1 MNNEK
6 SKAVQASTVSK
17 GAIRHRRTNIK
28 MVQNVLL
35 IWLDNNINDNNE
47 DCRNTVSQL
56 RRAVNYI
63 NTFTDGDQCIE
74 FISSMNEENV
84 CMIISGSLGEH
95 IVPRVHNMSQV
106 DSIFIFCGNKKH
118 HEQWAKGWPKIK
130 GVFTDISPICEAVKQ
145 AANQCEQNAIP
156 ISYIA
161 TSGDMSNKNLNQLD
175 CSFMYTQILKEI
187 LLTIQFKQNHIKDF
201 IQYCREALFDN
212 EKELKNVQKFE
223 RKYEQKSPVWW
234 YTCQIFLY
242 PMLNRALRVMNAD
255 VIIKMGFFYR

>member
-118 HEQWAKGWPKIK
+118 HEQWAKGWSKIR